1 MAVYLPNALYTN
13 QGLLKGANMELE
25 EFKDFETKFPSELLA
40 AIAEAQQSRSNFQ
53 IQKFVVGQH
62 ETQEMRYIQTL
73 NELQNLYYTLKR
85 VSLEIKKTEIEIER
99 KRATGD
105 PIDEIDAQLKELSL
119 EQTRL
124 VGIGSFRELEELLLI
139 FNSFERKFTRE
150 EIEAAQPD
158 YWNKRLQRQAILES
172 IGGSQAQASH
182 LDALRQIGAISV
194 SPEQGIVPSSNLSNE
209 ILGSTDKELE

>member
-1 MAVYLPNALYTN
+1 
-13 QGLLKGANMELE
+13 MELE
-25 EFKDFETKFPSELLA
+25 EFKNFESKFPSELLL
-40 AIAEAQQSRSNFQ
+40 AIAESQQGRSNFQ

-62 ETQEMRYIQTL
+62 DTKEMQYIQTL
-73 NELQNLYYTLKR
+73 NELQSLYYTLKR
-85 VSLEIKKTEIEIER
+85 VSLEIKKSEIEIER

-105 PIDEIDAQLKELSL
+105 EIDEIDAQLQELSL

-124 VGIGSFRELEELLLI
+124 MGIGSFRELEELLSI
-139 FNSFERKFTRE
+139 FDSFEHKYTRQ
-150 EIEAAQPD
+150 EIEEAQPD

-182 LDALRQIGAISV
+182 LDALRQIGAIEV

>member
-1 MAVYLPNALYTN
+1 
-13 QGLLKGANMELE
+13 MELE
-25 EFKDFETKFPSELLA
+25 EFKNFESKFPSELLS
-40 AIAEAQQSRSNFQ
+40 AIAESQQGRSNFQ
-53 IQKFVVGQH
+53 LQKFVVGQH
-62 ETQEMRYIQTL
+62 ETKEMQYIQTL

-85 VSLEIKKTEIEIER
+85 VSLEIKKSEIEIER

-105 PIDEIDAQLKELSL
+105 EIDEIDAQLQELSL

-124 VGIGSFRELEELLLI
+124 MGIGSFRELEELLSI
-139 FNSFERKFTRE
+139 FNSFEHKYTRE

-194 SPEQGIVPSSNLSNE
+194 SPEQGIVPSSNLSND